1 MFAEVPRP
9 QSEWRDQAACRGCPP
24 AMFFPLDERE
34 DAEPKA
40 VCRSCCVRFDCLVDA
55 LFQRET
61 QGIRGGLNERE
72 RKSLVRRV
80 RRNVRLGRSPSLMA
94 AVELLEPHQPARTA

>member
-9 QSEWRDQAACRGCPP
+9 EGDWREQAECRGCPP
-24 AMFFPLDERE
+24 AMFFPLDESE

-40 VCRSCCVRFDCLVDA
+40 VCASCAVRTDCLIDA
-55 LFQRET
+55 LLARET

-80 RRNVRLGRSPSLMA
+80 RRNVRLGRSPGLMA
-94 AVELLEPHQPARTA
+94 AVAVLEPRQPARSA